1 MRIGPG
7 FSFSVW
13 LLIVSITVVFVAPDL
28 SSGEED
34 QAVPNME
41 SVEKG
46 KELFQSKGCVAC
58 HTIGGGKLS
67 GPDLQGVT
75 ERREEEWL
83 QKWIKSPDTMVMTD
97 PIARELLKEYFVP
110 MPNQG
115 LTEEEVEKIIAYLKF
130 KDSKK
135 QQND

>member
-97 PIARELLKEYFVP
+97 PIARELLKKYFVP

-115 LTEEEVEKIIAYLKF
+115 LTEEEVEEIIAYLKF

>member
-1 MRIGPG
+1 MKSFLVLISSKYLSIVLVLL
-7 FSFSVW
+7 FLSFSH
-13 LLIVSITVVFVAPDL
+13 SAL
-28 SSGEED
+28 SEES
-34 QAVPNME
+34 AEVT
-41 SVEKG
+41 KG

-83 QKWIKSPDTMVMTD
+83 KKWMKSPDTMVFTD
-97 PIARELLKEYFVP
+97 PIAKEMLAEYMVP

-115 LTEEEVEKIIAYLKF
+115 LTDEEVVDILAYLKF
-130 KDSKK
+130 EDSKK
-135 QQND
+135 EEK

>member
-1 MRIGPG
+1 MRVALG

-13 LLIVSITVVFVAPDL
+13 LLIVSIAVVFVAPAL

-34 QAVPNME
+34 KAVPNME
-41 SVEKG
+41 SVEEG
-46 KELFQSKGCVAC
+46 KELFKTKGCVAC

-75 ERREEEWL
+75 DRREEEWL
-83 QKWIKSPDTMVMTD
+83 TKWIKSPDTMIYTD
-97 PIARELLKEYFVP
+97 PIAKEMLAEFMIP

-115 LTEEEVEKIIAYLKF
+115 LSDEEVVEVISYLKF
-130 KDSKK
+130 EDSEKEEK
-135 QQND
+135 

>member
-1 MRIGPG
+1 MRVALG

-13 LLIVSITVVFVAPDL
+13 LLIVSIAVVFVAPAL

-34 QAVPNME
+34 KAVPNME
-41 SVEKG
+41 SVEEG
-46 KELFQSKGCVAC
+46 KELFKTKGCVAC

-75 ERREEEWL
+75 DRREEEWL
-83 QKWIKSPDTMVMTD
+83 KKWIKSPDTMVFSD
-97 PIARELLKEYFVP
+97 PIAKEMLAEFMIP

-115 LTEEEVEKIIAYLKF
+115 LSDEEVVEVISYLKF
-130 KDSKK
+130 EDSEKEEK
-135 QQND
+135 

>member
-1 MRIGPG
+1 MKSIIMN
-7 FSFSVW
+7 FTKWVSVA
-13 LLIVSITVVFVAPDL
+13 LIFMVLGISNSGISEESAQVA
-28 SSGEED
+28 
-34 QAVPNME
+34 
-41 SVEKG
+41 KG

-97 PIARELLKEYFVP
+97 PIAKELLKEYFVP

-115 LTEEEVEKIIAYLKF
+115 LTDEEVEEIIAYLKF

>member
-1 MRIGPG
+1 MFLEY
-7 FSFSVW
+7 FSLKVFIKFS
-13 LLIVSITVVFVAPDL
+13 IKRGISDFL
-28 SSGEED
+28 S
-34 QAVPNME
+34 
-41 SVEKG
+41 
-46 KELFQSKGCVAC
+46 LR
-58 HTIGGGKLS
+58 GGGKLS

-97 PIARELLKEYFVP
+97 PIAKELLKEYFVP
-110 MPNQG
+110 MSNQG
-115 LTEEEVEKIIAYLKF
+115 LTDEEVEEIIAYLKF

>member
-13 LLIVSITVVFVAPDL
+13 LLIVSITVVFVAPAL

-34 QAVPNME
+34 QAAPNME

-83 QKWIKSPDTMVMTD
+83 QKWIKSPDTMIITD

-115 LTEEEVEKIIAYLKF
+115 LTEEEVEEIIAYLKF

>member
-1 MRIGPG
+1 MK
-7 FSFSVW
+7 SFLVLISGKFLAIVLVLIFLSFPYSV
-13 LLIVSITVVFVAPDL
+13 L
-28 SSGEED
+28 SK
-34 QAVPNME
+34 E
-41 SVEKG
+41 SAEAAKG

-83 QKWIKSPDTMVMTD
+83 KKWMKSPDTMVFTD
-97 PIARELLKEYFVP
+97 PIAKEMLAEYMVP

-115 LTEEEVEKIIAYLKF
+115 LTDEEVIEIYSYLKF
-130 KDSKK
+130 FLRSI
-135 QQND
+135 NSS

>member
-1 MRIGPG
+1 MRVALG

-13 LLIVSITVVFVAPDL
+13 LLIVSIAVVFIAPAL

-34 QAVPNME
+34 KAVPNME
-41 SVEKG
+41 SVEEG
-46 KELFQSKGCVAC
+46 KELFKTKGCVAC

-75 ERREEEWL
+75 DRREEEWL
-83 QKWIKSPDTMVMTD
+83 TKWIKSPDTMIYTD
-97 PIARELLKEYFVP
+97 PIAKEMLAEFMIP

-115 LTEEEVEKIIAYLKF
+115 LSDEEVVEVISYLKF
-130 KDSKK
+130 EDSEKEEK
-135 QQND
+135 

>member
-1 MRIGPG
+1 MK
-7 FSFSVW
+7 SFLVLISGKFLAIVLVLIFLSFPYSV
-13 LLIVSITVVFVAPDL
+13 L
-28 SSGEED
+28 SK
-34 QAVPNME
+34 E
-41 SVEKG
+41 SAEAAKG

-83 QKWIKSPDTMVMTD
+83 KKWMKSPDTMVFTD
-97 PIARELLKEYFVP
+97 PIAKEMLAEYMVP

-115 LTEEEVEKIIAYLKF
+115 LTDEEVIEIYSYLKF
-130 KDSKK
+130 EDSKK
-135 QQND
+135 KQK

>member
-1 MRIGPG
+1 MKSIFVKNLAGWM
-7 FSFSVW
+7 SIA
-13 LLIVSITVVFVAPDL
+13 LILFVVGMPN
-28 SSGEED
+28 SGIGEES
-34 QAVPNME
+34 AEVT
-41 SVEKG
+41 KG

-75 ERREEEWL
+75 DRREEEWL
-83 QKWIKSPDTMVMTD
+83 AKWIKSPDTMVFSD
-97 PIARELLKEYFVP
+97 PIAKEMLAEYMIP

-115 LTEEEVEKIIAYLKF
+115 LSDEEVIEVISYLKF

-135 QQND
+135 EEK

>member
-1 MRIGPG
+1 MK
-7 FSFSVW
+7 SVMN
-13 LLIVSITVVFVAPDL
+13 ISSITLVLLMLAIAFPGAVY
-28 SSGEED
+28 SEED
-34 QAVPNME
+34 KAAPNME
-41 SVEKG
+41 SVGKG

-83 QKWIKSPDTMVMTD
+83 QKWIKSPDTMITTD

-115 LTEEEVEKIIAYLKF
+115 LTDEEVEEIIAYLKF